1 MVGGFFRRR
10 KQSVVHTRTVKAG
23 AGDCDIK
30 MVAERIKRFYRYGRT
45 LRADG
50 VSECAFGGID
60 VDFKICRRPADKFR
74 ILYKMTPLNTQMT
87 SAGMTR

>member
-1 MVGGFFRRR
+1 MVGGFFSRR

-23 AGDCDIK
+23 AGDGDIK
-30 MVAERIKRFYRYGRT
+30 MVAERFKRFYRDGRT

-60 VDFKICRRPADKFR
+60 VDFKICRRPVNKFR
-74 ILYKMTPLNTQMT
+74 ILHKMTPLNAQMT
-87 SAGMTR
+87 SADMTR